1 MVYDN
6 AIEAGN
12 KLIANVNLV
21 SMYGKPR
28 KFQYTRLLES
38 VKKGAKTFTLESGL
52 ELVTNDT
59 LVIAPT
65 GYDFEASD

>member
-38 VKKGAKTFTLESGL
+38 VKKGTTSFNLAAGL
-52 ELVTNDT
+52 ELEKGD
-59 LVIAPT
+59 
-65 GYDFEASD
+65 